1 LTYTEWSALSDE
13 YDLRRD
19 EAGRAKAEV
28 IEARSRLNE
37 RVREIRQ
44 ELQRRISEVNDSNA
58 VLEQSLKQA
67 HDESEGEASSKPHKY

>member
-1 LTYTEWSALSDE
+1 
-13 YDLRRD
+13 
-19 EAGRAKAEV
+19 V